1 MHLDGY
7 SERLK
12 LQERFIMSENVIEVL
27 DDIGFEV
34 DEKALLAELRV
45 AEGSKD
51 AEAVRELVETV
62 RPIAKPKAV
71 YKVSY
76 VEGIDGDEV
85 SIDGVVFT
93 SRVLSANLSKVG
105 RVFAY
110 VGTCGREFD
119 EVEIAPD
126 DLLKGYWLDTIKGM
140 ALHVVME
147 YLYSHIRGKFL
158 LETTATMSPGEAERD
173 IWPIGQQKPLFSL
186 FGDTEELVGVRLTE
200 SMLMIPNKS
209 LSGIC
214 FPSEISFK
222 SCQVCQR
229 KDCHARRAAFDKG
242 LMESYRGD
250 VKRD

>member
-1 MHLDGY
+1 MHLESY
-7 SERLK
+7 TERLK

-45 AEGSKD
+45 AEGSED
-51 AEAVRELVETV
+51 AGAVHDLVETV
-62 RPIAKPKAV
+62 RPIANPKAV

-76 VEGIDGDEV
+76 VDGVDGDEV

-119 EVEIAPD
+119 GVEIAAD

-140 ALHVVME
+140 ALHAVME
-147 YLYSHIRGKFL
+147 YLYSHIRSKFL
-158 LETTATMSPGEAERD
+158 LEKTAVQPVRGYGGAGRSYADGEYADDSQQEPVGDMLSIRD
-173 IWPIGQQKPLFSL
+173 KLQ
-186 FGDTEELVGVRLTE
+186 E
-200 SMLMIPNKS
+200 
-209 LSGIC
+209 LSGL
-214 FPSEISFK
+214 PEEGLS
-222 SCQVCQR
+222 R
-229 KDCHARRAAFDKG
+229 KEGRI
-242 LMESYRGD
+242 
-250 VKRD
+250 

>member
-1 MHLDGY
+1 
-7 SERLK
+7 
-12 LQERFIMSENVIEVL
+12 MSENVIEVL

-45 AEGSKD
+45 AEGSED
-51 AEAVRELVETV
+51 AEAVRDLVETV
-62 RPIAKPKAV
+62 RAIAKPKAV

-76 VEGIDGDEV
+76 IEGVDGDEV
-85 SIDGVVFT
+85 CIDGVVFT
-93 SRVLSANLSKVG
+93 SRVLSANLGKVG

-110 VGTCGREFD
+110 VATCGREFD
-119 EVEIAPD
+119 EVEIASD
-126 DLLKGYWLDTIKGM
+126 DMLRGYWLDTIKGM
-140 ALHVVME
+140 ALQACME
-147 YLYSHIRGKFL
+147 YLYGHIRGKYL

-173 IWPIGQQKPLFSL
+173 IWPIEQQKLLFSL
-186 FGDTEELVGVRLTE
+186 LGDTEELVGVKLTE

-214 FPSEISFK
+214 FPSEVSFK

-229 KDCHARRAAFDKG
+229 KSCHARRAAFDKG
-242 LMESYRGD
+242 LMDSYRGD

>member
-1 MHLDGY
+1 
-7 SERLK
+7 
-12 LQERFIMSENVIEVL
+12 MSENVIEVL

-45 AEGSKD
+45 AEGSED
-51 AEAVRELVETV
+51 AGAVRDLVETV

-76 VEGIDGDEV
+76 IEGIDGDEV
-85 SIDGVVFT
+85 CIDGVVFT
-93 SRVLSANLSKVG
+93 SRVLSTNLSKVG

-110 VGTCGREFD
+110 IGTCGREFD
-119 EVEIAPD
+119 EVEIGTD
-126 DLLKGYWLDTIKGM
+126 DLLRGYWLDTIKGM
-140 ALHVVME
+140 ALRVSME
-147 YLYSHIRGKFL
+147 YLYSHIRDKFL
-158 LETTATMSPGEAERD
+158 LETTSTMSPGEADRD
-173 IWPIGQQKPLFSL
+173 IWPIEQQKLLFSM
-186 FGDTEELVGVRLTE
+186 FGNTEELVGVTLTE

-214 FPSEISFK
+214 FPSKVSFK
-222 SCQVCQR
+222 SCQVCRR

-250 VKRD
+250 VERF

>member
-1 MHLDGY
+1 
-7 SERLK
+7 K
-12 LQERFIMSENVIEVL
+12 LSYIEGV
-27 DDIGFEV
+27 
-34 DEKALLAELRV
+34 
-45 AEGSKD
+45 
-51 AEAVRELVETV
+51 
-62 RPIAKPKAV
+62 
-71 YKVSY
+71 
-76 VEGIDGDEV
+76 DGDEV
-85 SIDGVVFT
+85 CIDGVVFT
-93 SRVLSANLSKVG
+93 SRVLSANLGKLG

-110 VGTCGREFD
+110 VATCGREFD
-119 EVEIAPD
+119 EVEIAAD

-140 ALHVVME
+140 ALFAVME

-173 IWPIGQQKPLFSL
+173 IWPIEQQKLLFSL
-186 FGDTEELVGVRLTE
+186 FGNTEELVGVKLTE

-229 KDCHARRAAFDKG
+229 EDCHARRAAFDKG

-250 VKRD
+250 VERD